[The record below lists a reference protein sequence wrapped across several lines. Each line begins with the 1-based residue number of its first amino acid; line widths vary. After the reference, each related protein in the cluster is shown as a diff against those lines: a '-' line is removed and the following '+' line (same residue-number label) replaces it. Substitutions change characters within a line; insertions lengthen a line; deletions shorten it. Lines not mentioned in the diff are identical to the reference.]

1 MPHSQLPHQQ
11 AVAAVPLSQYPSF
24 PPVNRPAALLRGQI
38 HRQQLLV
45 IDTME
50 AVKRGIMR
58 TPALVIDGKVLCAG
72 RVPKY
77 EEVVGW
83 LSGSKS

>member
-1 MPHSQLPHQQ
+1 MKIEVFESSCCKSSNVYDLVER
-11 AVAAVPLSQYPSF
+11 AVNESG
-24 PPVNRPAALLRGQI
+24 VNAEVTG
-38 HRQQLLV
+38 V
-45 IDTME
+45 CDTME

-58 TPALVIDGKVLCAG
+58 TPALVIDGKAVCTG

-83 LSGSKS
+83 LSGGKT